1 MVRTS
6 QSLFASAH
14 DLLGIDERPDISYRA
29 SVGPHSFPGVLAPVR
44 IRFAVWNGRA
54 SGSTAM
60 WDSAIWDSSYLS
72 RHGAV
77 AWLSVRM
84 GEDNGQKEAI

>member
-29 SVGPHSFPGVLAPVR
+29 SVGPHSFCRLE
-44 IRFAVWNGRA
+44 RA
-54 SGSTAM
+54 SEWVNGEVGFRDM
-60 WDSAIWDSSYLS
+60 
-72 RHGAV
+72 GFQ
-77 AWLSVRM
+77 LSVRM

>member
-44 IRFAVWNGRA
+44 IRFAVWNGRV
-54 SGSTAM
+54 SESV
-60 WDSAIWDSSYLS
+60 AIWDSSYLS